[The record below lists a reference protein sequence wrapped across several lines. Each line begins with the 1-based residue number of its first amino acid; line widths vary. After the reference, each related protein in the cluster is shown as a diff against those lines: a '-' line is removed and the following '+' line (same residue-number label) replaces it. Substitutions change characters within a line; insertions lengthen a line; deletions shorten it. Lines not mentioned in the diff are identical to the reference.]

1 MRPLQHQI
9 EKANEAYKILKELK
23 YVYINGQPRSGKT
36 LTAILVA
43 EKCKNVEK
51 VLVLTKK
58 NAIDGWL
65 KFITPNLTKQYEV
78 TNYEKLG
85 RIIDFGGT
93 RAVTHNYR
101 PDSFQLVIFDESHAI
116 GAFPKPSQRQLII
129 KAFCKELPHI
139 HLSGTPI
146 IESACGIFH
155 QMNVSKYTPFPFGS
169 FYRFFDHYGVP
180 SSQWIR
186 GQPKACYDKFK
197 PELLQKISEFTVYMS
212 QSMAGIKVMAE
223 DREHYVELSED
234 TKKLYNKIL
243 DDKIGFDGKLVCDT
257 TMKLRTALHMIEGGS
272 VKLNDGE
279 ILILDDV
286 NEKISYI
293 KRVFGDT
300 KDVGIMA
307 HYISDREKLK
317 KHFKHAQI
325 YSSVGHAEGVDLSH
339 LKYFVI
345 YSSDYSGAKFVQRRE
360 RIVNIN
366 GGRTNA
372 VHHILVKNAISEQ
385 VYKLVSKKRDFN
397 DSTFD
402 RTKL

>member
-9 EKANEAYKILKELK
+9 EKANEAYALLKELK

-43 EKCKNVEK
+43 EKCKNVER

-58 NAIDGWL
+58 NAIEGWK
-65 KFITPNLTKQYEV
+65 KFITPNLTKQYEI

-85 RIIDFGGT
+85 RIIDVGGA

-101 PDSFQLVIFDESHAI
+101 PDSFQLVIFDESHVI
-116 GAFPKPSQRQLII
+116 GAFPKPSQRQMII
-129 KAFCKELPHI
+129 KAFCKDLPHI

-155 QMNVSKYTPFPFGS
+155 QMNVSRYTPFPFGS

-180 SSQWIR
+180 SSQWVR
-186 GQPKACYDKFK
+186 GQPIACYDKFK
-197 PELLQKISEFTVYMS
+197 KELLDKIAEFTVYMS

-223 DREHYVELSED
+223 DREHYIELNEF
-234 TKKLYNKIL
+234 TKRKYNELLKNKVLY
-243 DDKIGFDGKLVCDT
+243 DGMIVCDT
-257 TMKLRTALHMIEGGS
+257 TMKLRTALHMLEGGGA
-272 VKLNDGE
+272 KLNNGDIVIFDE
-279 ILILDDV
+279 ST
-286 NEKISYI
+286 EKIDYI

-300 KDVGIMA
+300 ADVGIMA
-307 HYISDREKLK
+307 HYLSDREKLGR
-317 KHFKHAQI
+317 HFKHAQI
-325 YSSVGHAEGVDLSH
+325 YSSVAHAEGVDLSH
-339 LKYFVI
+339 LKHFII

-366 GGRTNA
+366 GGRTNT
-372 VHHILVKNAISEQ
+372 VHHLLVKNAISEQ

-397 DSTFD
+397 DSTFE
-402 RTKL
+402 RKEI